1 MAGEMVALTRTM
13 LGHTRWEIQQL
24 WLLPSADG
32 HGVMEGPGVHPP
44 ADGAVSPKLFPALKP
59 LQWCFHLLP
68 LKAPHAPEMSL
79 WVSFMSSLCQPQLS
93 RVSVVQGGSEVQP
106 HGLAMALWREELLR
120 TLLLCGCRSDL
131 SKLLL
136 GRNQATGHDFSWRYS
151 FSLLKTLLIFF
162 FFFFPTEFKGTW
174 GSPTPTKAKPLG
186 SAAES

>member
-106 HGLAMALWREELLR
+106 HGLAMALWREELLH

-162 FFFFPTEFKGTW
+162 FFPTEFKGTW